1 VCGVKI
7 GNAVINDGTDTKG
20 MYDFFW
26 THALISDEA
35 ADGISRYCGNFS
47 AGVSDSDKCDAA
59 MSEADE
65 ALQDIDIYNI
75 YAPNCQ
81 SAGLV
86 SPPVTAT
93 VRIPDGCAG
102 RPAAIDAM
110 IDEAL
115 IS

>member
-1 VCGVKI
+1 MNEQRLIDACVCGEDRER
-7 GNAVINDGTDTKG
+7 GDQRRDGHQGHVRLLLDARSHLRRG
-20 MYDFFW
+20 G
-26 THALISDEA
+26 
-35 ADGISRYCGNFS
+35 DGISRYCGNFS

-86 SPPVTAT
+86 TPPVTAS
-93 VRIPDGCAG
+93 VRTCLD
-102 RPAAIDAM
+102 
-110 IDEAL
+110 
-115 IS
+115 